1 MDTLI
6 AWIMSV
12 LGSTEFTALL
22 LTVFAGVTTA
32 VVGWVAVQFRK
43 NILHQL
49 SATDLTLLRS
59 IAMVAVQYVEQKFK
73 DLDGPAKLQVAI
85 EAADKMI
92 ASYGLKV
99 TIEQLTSIIEAAV
112 YAEIAKAELPALPV
126 ES

>member
-12 LGSTEFTALL
+12 LGSPEFTALL

-99 TIEQLTSIIEAAV
+99 TIEQLTAIIEAAV
-112 YAEIAKAELPALPV
+112 YAEIAKAELPAPPV